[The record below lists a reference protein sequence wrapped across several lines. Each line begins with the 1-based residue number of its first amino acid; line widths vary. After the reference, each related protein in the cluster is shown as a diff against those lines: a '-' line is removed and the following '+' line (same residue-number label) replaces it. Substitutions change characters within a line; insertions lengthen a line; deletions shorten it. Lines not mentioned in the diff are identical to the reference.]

1 MKDVAYYN
9 GQISA
14 IEDMKIPMLDRA
26 VYFGDGVYD
35 VAYVINGV
43 PYALDDHINRF
54 YNSCRLLEMDFPM
67 DREALV
73 AVFRDMIS
81 RIDDPDGAIL
91 YWQASRATAP
101 RAHVYPENAVPNLMA
116 YLKPKKMTSLTKPIS
131 IITLPDNRYQLC
143 NVKTLNLIPNVMACE
158 RAKREGKDE
167 AVFIRDG
174 LVTEA
179 AHCNCSILKDGV
191 LRTAPLDWRILPGIS
206 RKHMLEL
213 ANELGIPV
221 VEKPFTY
228 EELLDA
234 DEILISATTILF
246 HTVCECDGKPVCGK
260 DPETVTRLREAYLD
274 RIEKECGKRPAMAQ

>member
-1 MKDVAYYN
+1 M
-9 GQISA
+9 
-14 IEDMKIPMLDRA
+14 
-26 VYFGDGVYD
+26 
-35 VAYVINGV
+35 
-43 PYALDDHINRF
+43 
-54 YNSCRLLEMDFPM
+54 
-67 DREALV
+67 
-73 AVFRDMIS
+73 
-81 RIDDPDGAIL
+81 
-91 YWQASRATAP
+91 
-101 RAHVYPENAVPNLMA
+101 
-116 YLKPKKMTSLTKPIS
+116 
-131 IITLPDNRYQLC
+131 
-143 NVKTLNLIPNVMACE
+143 
-158 RAKREGKDE
+158 
-167 AVFIRDG
+167 FIRDG

-206 RKHMLEL
+206 RKHMLEI

-234 DEILISATTILF
+234 DEI